1 MRVSMICLN
10 RMGFPLG
17 KVVVKSQSDNIDS
30 VIKNNIHVITS
41 MYPAA
46 VKIKIK
52 GNVHK
57 IPKRRGF

>member
-1 MRVSMICLN
+1 
-10 RMGFPLG
+10 MGFSLG

-52 GNVHK
+52 GNMHK
-57 IPKRRGF
+57 IPKRHK